1 VADDPLVRI
10 DIAPPRATITLESPA
25 NRNALSKRLLA
36 ELCARLAAAD
46 DDTAVRAI
54 VLTHTGSTFSA
65 GADMAEAISEGME
78 HGTMRIV
85 SLLSAIASLATP
97 VVSVVRGHVRA
108 GGLGIVGA
116 SDLVVSSADASY
128 AFSEVRLGLA
138 PAVISLVT
146 SSRMAEREAQ
156 RKYLT
161 GEVFDGAEAA
171 RCGLVTVS
179 CEADQVD
186 GVVDGLV
193 GQLAAASP
201 QGLAETKRLVNGA
214 LIRRLESDGPALA
227 RWSARL
233 FASDEA
239 QAAMRSFRERRARPA
254 ARD

>member
-1 VADDPLVRI
+1 MLVQYAVERA
-10 DIAPPRATITLESPA
+10 IATVTLDSPA
-25 NRNALSKRLLA
+25 NRNALSKRLLT
-36 ELCARLAAAD
+36 ELHEQLAAAD
-46 DDTAVRAI
+46 GDSGVRAI

-65 GADMAEAISEGME
+65 GADMAEALSEGME
-78 HGTMRIV
+78 QGTLRIV
-85 SLLSAIASLATP
+85 SLLSAMASIATP
-97 VVSVVRGHVRA
+97 VLAVVRGHVRA

-116 SDLVVSSADASY
+116 SDLVVSSVDATY

-146 SSRMAEREAQ
+146 SSRMAERDAQ

-171 RCGLVTVS
+171 RCGLVTVA

-186 GVVDGLV
+186 SVVDGLV
-193 GQLAAASP
+193 AQLAAAP
-201 QGLAETKRLVNGA
+201 RQGLAETKQLVNGG
-214 LIRRLESDGPALA
+214 LVRRLESDGPELA

-239 QAAMRSFRERRARPA
+239 QDAMRSFRERRARPPGP
-254 ARD
+254 